1 MPDLVQLLEHTLNGL
16 VSGTLYVTLALGLSI
31 IFGLL
36 GLVNFAHGVL
46 YALGAYM
53 ALVFSGYGFGVS
65 LLLAPIAVALA
76 AMVVE
81 VLFLRRFYEGNPV
94 YGLLFTFGL
103 ALFGQEAIRII
114 WGPAG
119 IPFGIPDAL
128 RGSVDIFGFAYSTYR
143 VFVVAVTAL
152 VVAALWLF
160 LNKTSVGLTIRAG
173 TRDPE
178 MVRMLGIGLKS
189 RFTLVFSIGAAL
201 AALGGVLA
209 APLAGVQPA
218 MGDNVLTAAF
228 VVVVIGGLGS
238 FWGPVVAGLL
248 VGVVVGLTGVYW
260 PPMAEASM
268 FVLMVLVL
276 LLRPRGLFGE
286 EWKAHE

>member
-128 RGSVDIFGFAYSTYR
+128 RGSVDIFGFPYSTYR
-143 VFVVAVTAL
+143 VFVVTVTAF

>member
-65 LLLAPIAVALA
+65 LLLAPVAVALA
-76 AMVVE
+76 AMVIE
-81 VLFLRRFYEGNPV
+81 VLFLRRFYEGNPA

-128 RGSVDIFGFAYSTYR
+128 RGSVDIFGFPYSTYR
-143 VFVVAVTAL
+143 VFVVAVTAF